1 MDKLCYKDFEIE
13 WNEDFN
19 FEGSNINYY
28 LVSVNDTPINLIDKF
43 RENLGFNDGAGDSDN
58 DVYYNFYLEFD
69 LVNNTSKISVVVNNS
84 EKDDFAEYTFDLD
97 ITDESKIKIL
107 SKTLLMTV

>member
-1 MDKLCYKDFEIE
+1 MEKLCFKDFEID
-13 WNEDFN
+13 WNEDFDI
-19 FEGSNINYY
+19 EGSNINYY

-43 RENLGFNDGAGDSDN
+43 RKNLGFVDGAGDSDN

-84 EKDDFAEYTFDLD
+84 ENDDYAEYTFDLD
-97 ITDESKIKIL
+97 ITDENKIKIL
-107 SKTLLMTV
+107 SKSLLMTV